1 MLNFNTNNYNASLNT
16 SNTQNTSTPST
27 NSGTNTFNS
36 SCAFSVNQQMMSML
50 LNLIQLLVQNL
61 MNNGTQ
67 QNPNMGAGTTGTGTT
82 GTGTTGTGT
91 TGTGTTGTGSNSNI
105 SANGKI
111 WGDPHF
117 VDADG
122 GNYDVQG
129 SAGKTY
135 NILSDKGLQVNAEF
149 KKYGNA
155 TATAMGEV
163 GITMGKDQVEI
174 DSAGKL
180 MINGEAKQDGAYQVN
195 GNTVEKHG
203 DKVSVQTAEYKI
215 SSTIEN
221 SYINLSFSSSN
232 VMSDGVDPHGLWG
245 QTADGDGVARNGDT
259 GSGAQGGGAIEKLD
273 GTISAKGDKTT
284 VNLYEVGGLFDTQF
298 ANFYR
303 FDK

>member
-1 MLNFNTNNYNASLNT
+1 M
-16 SNTQNTSTPST
+16 
-27 NSGTNTFNS
+27 
-36 SCAFSVNQQMMSML
+36 
-50 LNLIQLLVQNL
+50 
-61 MNNGTQ
+61 
-67 QNPNMGAGTTGTGTT
+67 
-82 GTGTTGTGT
+82 
-91 TGTGTTGTGSNSNI
+91 
-105 SANGKI
+105 
-111 WGDPHF
+111 
-117 VDADG
+117 DADG
-122 GNYDVQG
+122 GKYDVQG

-163 GITMGKDQVEI
+163 GITMGKDQVAI

-180 MINGEAKQDGAYQVN
+180 MINGEAKQDGTYQVN

-221 SYINLSFSSSN
+221 SYINLGFSSSN

-245 QTADGDGVARNGDT
+245 QTADGDGVARNGDM

-298 ANFYR
+298 ANFNR

>member
-1 MLNFNTNNYNASLNT
+1 M
-16 SNTQNTSTPST
+16 
-27 NSGTNTFNS
+27 
-36 SCAFSVNQQMMSML
+36 
-50 LNLIQLLVQNL
+50 
-61 MNNGTQ
+61 
-67 QNPNMGAGTTGTGTT
+67 
-82 GTGTTGTGT
+82 
-91 TGTGTTGTGSNSNI
+91 
-105 SANGKI
+105 
-111 WGDPHF
+111 
-117 VDADG
+117 DADG

-298 ANFYR
+298 ANFNR